1 MEIGIIKSERHGEI
15 AVVFT
20 GEHYFFKSNF
30 CGLIAIAK
38 RDFEKESNSPTG
50 SSYFDLYIGN
60 NYIEDCAT
68 QQLAKRY
75 IRRNENKYIK
85 KNTLFKTKHVKLES
99 MYLSVKVEGIGAR
112 EIMQ

>member
-60 NYIEDCAT
+60 KYIEDCVA

-75 IRRNENKYIK
+75 IRRCENKYIK
-85 KNTLFKTKHVKLES
+85 RNVLFKIKRVNLES
-99 MYLSVKVEGIGAR
+99 MCLSVKVEGTDAR